1 MMAKSLIS
9 IFRWT
14 ALAAVALLAAACS
27 TYPKTYSNESP
38 VAQFGQYQT
47 FNFAS
52 KLGTD
57 RDREVRSLLTQYLV
71 AEISAQMQARG
82 YVYAADNA
90 DVSFNFDLVTQE
102 KIRSTPSAGGAGF
115 YGWGGYPGFWYPG
128 FGPGFGYGPG
138 FYGPGV
144 GWGGAWGGGWGG
156 GQRIIQYTE
165 GSLYVTII
173 DNSTRGVV
181 WEGMSVSKITD
192 EVLGNLGLSV
202 KNAVQG
208 MFEQFPYTAAGRAQ
222 PARLERLP
230 AETVG

>member
-1 MMAKSLIS
+1 MDKTLTAVL
-9 IFRWT
+9 RCT
-14 ALAAVALLAAACS
+14 ALATVAVLAAACS
-27 TYPKTYSNESP
+27 SYPKTYSNESP

-57 RDREVRSLLTQYLV
+57 NDSEVRSLLTQYLV
-71 AEISAQMQARG
+71 AEISGQMQARG

-90 DVSFNFDLVTQE
+90 DISFNFDLVTQE
-102 KIRSTPSAGGAGF
+102 KIRSTPSSGAGGL
-115 YGWGGYPGFWYPG
+115 YGWGGYPGYWYPG

-181 WEGMSVSKITD
+181 WEGLSVSKINE
-192 EVLGNLGLSV
+192 EVLSNLGLSI

-208 MFEQFPYTAAGRAQ
+208 MFEQFPYLAGGRAQ
-222 PARLERLP
+222 PASVELVP
-230 AETVG
+230 TGSVG